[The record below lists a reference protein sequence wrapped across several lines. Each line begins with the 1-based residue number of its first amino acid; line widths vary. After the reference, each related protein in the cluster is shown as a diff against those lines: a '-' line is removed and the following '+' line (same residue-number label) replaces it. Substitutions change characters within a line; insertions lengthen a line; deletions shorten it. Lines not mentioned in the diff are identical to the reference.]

1 MVQNFAHFQQFCHP
15 GSKGNRFSGNEVV
28 PRCEAACAVCAQ
40 KDYLEHRHKLSLFG
54 AVPEE
59 RVFQHCGDSASDQD
73 DVSEGE
79 ADARPARTLVKHRGV
94 YYLQSPELVQELLDV
109 DRYRQRWP
117 LIPCEQLHASSVQH
131 PEHPEWRWLLHSRR
145 VPVVAPPAATTGSS
159 GASQPAPDRPG
170 GASQPAEERPPCAG
184 VGDANALVWVC
195 WECLTDLC
203 AKKPKMPLNALVND
217 NWIGRE
223 LMHVRGASKAT
234 KMLASLGRCCWKQ
247 VRLGKGAP
255 DVQQKGISGNTILF
269 AQPTAQIPSME
280 LPPAEGALVDSLNVV
295 FSGAAHNL
303 SKAHWATVKR
313 AEYMQ
318 IVRERKQQCAT
329 FAEVSIREDVAP
341 TRLPEDG
348 VPDHIQACLQ
358 PVDGADKA
366 PVRLLGPASR
376 APEVG
381 RDDEAGDESDEEDES
396 AEQKATDKDGESPQQ
411 PDMAYLHENVAE
423 FTIAV
428 DPVHDVAPVRMMQAL
443 QGTLGAL
450 QEQAARIAK
459 NEATPTVADSS
470 GALQPVADEGGRHT
484 MRSMVLDVQS
494 AARSFDERAQVVLER
509 AQAGADACRA
519 VGPQSL
525 SVPTQKPLSCFDSR
539 SWPACY
545 TEFWFG
551 DGAPNLERERPM
563 LFEQVFPTTTI
574 TS

>member
-15 GSKGNRFSGNEVV
+15 GSRGNRFSGGEAV
-28 PRCEAACAVCAQ
+28 PRCEAACVVCAQ

-59 RVFQHCGDSASDQD
+59 HVFQHCEDPASDQE
-73 DVSEGE
+73 DVPEGA
-79 ADARPARTLVKHRGV
+79 ADSRPAKTLVKHLGV
-94 YYLQSPELVQELLDV
+94 YYLQSPEAVQKLLDV
-109 DRYRQRWP
+109 VRYSQRWP
-117 LIPCEQLHASSVQH
+117 LIPYEHLHASSVQH

-145 VPVVAPPAATTGSS
+145 VPVEAPAEAAGGSCGASPPAEG
-159 GASQPAPDRPG
+159 
-170 GASQPAEERPPCAG
+170 RPPCAG
-184 VGDANALVWVC
+184 VGDVNALVWAC
-195 WECLTDLC
+195 WECLSDLC
-203 AKKPKMPLNALVND
+203 ATKPKMPLNALAND

-223 LMHVRGASKAT
+223 AVHVRGASKAT
-234 KMLASLGRCCWKQ
+234 KMLASIGRCCWKQ

-255 DVQQKGISGNTILF
+255 DVQQKGITGNTILF
-269 AQPTAQIPSME
+269 AQPTAEIPSME
-280 LPPAEGALVDSLNVV
+280 LPPAHDAFVESMNIV
-295 FSGAAHNL
+295 FSGTAHNL
-303 SKAHWATVKR
+303 NKAYWATVKR

-329 FAEVSIREDVAP
+329 FSHVSLREELAA

-348 VPDHIQACLQ
+348 VPEHIMACLQ

-381 RDDEAGDESDEEDES
+381 RDDEAGEESEEEQEADTDGES
-396 AEQKATDKDGESPQQ
+396 AEQ
-411 PDMAYLHENVAE
+411 PDLAYLHENVAE
-423 FTIAV
+423 TTVAV
-428 DPVHDVAPVRMMQAL
+428 DSQHHVGPVRMMQAL
-443 QGTLGAL
+443 QGRLQVL
-450 QEQAARIAK
+450 QEQAATIAK
-459 NEATPTVADSS
+459 NETTPTVADSS
-470 GALQPVADEGGRHT
+470 GALQPVPDEGGRHT

-494 AARSFDERAQVVLER
+494 AASSFDERAQVVLEK
-509 AQAGADACRA
+509 AQAGADTCRV

-525 SVPTQKPLSCFDSR
+525 SVPTQTPLSAFDSR